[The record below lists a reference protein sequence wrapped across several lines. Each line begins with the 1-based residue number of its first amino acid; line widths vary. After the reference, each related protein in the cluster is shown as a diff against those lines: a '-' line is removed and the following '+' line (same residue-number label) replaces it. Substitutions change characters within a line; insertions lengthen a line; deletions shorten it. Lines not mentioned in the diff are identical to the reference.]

1 MWIRG
6 MLVEVTP
13 DASPTIESALRS
25 MATNQQARPIELL
38 IDAHREPTGTTGLA
52 LRPLVTATESMPDGT
67 PESRALAIWG
77 LIVAEVERIGPSD
90 DSRERN
96 VLRAAFRLAQRP
108 EIRGPWKPTL
118 GDRFKQLKVL
128 PAFRSPQTI
137 APMHQAWNK
146 VLASRLLPALNDRL
160 TALEQDRTDWQ
171 KHLENGRRA
180 EAVVTDTSW
189 TADVASR
196 RPSPNAQPL
205 FLDLF
210 ITTVFMKGRS
220 VYRRIT
226 ERLVSARADG
236 VDGYLAKALVGSSN
250 DPHLL
255 PVRALWGCTV
265 DSPPTSPPLTRLRF
279 PSPLRF
285 GMKHFFTSET
295 IVDDTDEEREWVNV
309 EIDHHGIAAGKRQ
322 SDLLPTSGL
331 TIRIRFDEVPETV
344 WWYAEETEN
353 GRRVRPPSDDPRYLD
368 CSTGMVEHTFEQ
380 PCYPRESYGLS
391 IAWKDV
397 R

>member
-1 MWIRG
+1 
-6 MLVEVTP
+6 
-13 DASPTIESALRS
+13 

-38 IDAHREPTGTTGLA
+38 IDAHREPTGTTGVA
-52 LRPLVTATESMPDGT
+52 LQPLVAATELMPEGT
-67 PESRALAIWG
+67 PETRALAIWG

-96 VLRAAFRLAQRP
+96 VLRAAFRLTQRP

-118 GDRFKQLKVL
+118 GDRFNQLKVL

-146 VLASRLLPALNDRL
+146 FLVGRLLPALEDRFA
-160 TALEQDRTDWQ
+160 ALERDGGWSE
-171 KHLENGRRA
+171 HLENGRKA
-180 EAVVTDTSW
+180 EAAGISTSW

-236 VDGYLAKALVGSSN
+236 VDGYMARALVGSSK

-265 DSPPTSPPLTRLRF
+265 DSPPSSPLLTRLRF

-285 GMKHFFTSET
+285 GEKHFFTSET
-295 IVDDTDEEREWVNV
+295 VVEDIDEEREWVNV
-309 EIDHHGIAAGKRQ
+309 EIDHHGIAAGQRH

-331 TIRIRFDEVPETV
+331 TIRIRFDEIPDAC

-353 GRRVRPPSDDPRYLD
+353 GRRVRPPIGDSRYLD
-368 CSTGMVEHTFEQ
+368 GSTGMIEHTFDQ
-380 PCYPRESYGLS
+380 PCHPRESYGLS
-391 IAWKDV
+391 ITWRDEV
-397 R
+397 